1 MQEASI
7 AQLQPWNWYA
17 ENARE
22 IVDFIWRALVHVEET
37 VQDGVVQSYTVGLFR
52 VIIVPKD
59 LPRDRITETPGTLFS
74 DVVTREFKNGNDL
87 KFNTLQIKNVGF
99 FPMPQAVRVVQ
110 DKLLTK

>member
-7 AQLQPWNWYA
+7 AQPWNWYA

-37 VQDGVVQSYTVGLFR
+37 VQDGVVQSCTAGTSR
-52 VIIVPKD
+52 VIIG
-59 LPRDRITETPGTLFS
+59 LPRDRITETPGIFS

-87 KFNTLQIKNVGF
+87 KFNTLQIKNLGF
-99 FPMPQAVRVVQ
+99 LPMPQACAG
-110 DKLLTK
+110 